1 MSHIVLIA
9 CASQK
14 GARPAKAADL
24 YQSSLF
30 RKSMAYARSLRPDA
44 IYILSAKHGLLG
56 VDDEIAPYNM
66 TLNKMSRAATREWA
80 LRVLDQLRQVADLQT
95 DHFTFLAGE
104 PYRRDLLPH
113 TADYTVPMAGLGIGE
128 QLHFLTEAALDE

>member
-1 MSHIVLIA
+1 MSHIVLVA

-24 YQSSLF
+24 YQGSLF

-56 VDDEIAPYNM
+56 VEDEIAPYNV
-66 TLNKMSRAATREWA
+66 TLNEMNRSAMEGWA
-80 LRVLDQLRQVADLQT
+80 LRVLDQLRRVADLQS
-95 DHFTFLAGE
+95 DHFTILAGE
-104 PYRRDLLPH
+104 RYRRGLLPH
-113 TADYTVPMAGLGIGE
+113 IAHCTVPMAGQSIGR
-128 QLHFLTEAALDE
+128 QLKLLKEAVSDE